1 MDVKEEH
8 KPLLKSLGL
17 KDEDFERFDGEF
29 VRYEYDK
36 QKGVRIYDPYYE
48 TSYDEYIDIEGWSA
62 WSIENDTFMGDI
74 LKKTH
79 EQIQMIMRDRP
90 KTDNED
96 IKEALEKK
104 FGKKKTSEDP
114 STEKNSQSETLPIRP
129 HPESPRRFWPGLC
142 IRTFCSRP

>member
-8 KPLLKSLGL
+8 KPFLRTLGL

-29 VRYEYDK
+29 VRYEYDP

-48 TSYDEYIDIEGWSA
+48 TSYDEYIGIDGWSA
-62 WSIENDTFMGDI
+62 WSVENDTFMSDI

-79 EQIQMIMRDRP
+79 EEVQKTLSGRP
-90 KTDNED
+90 KATDDD

-104 FGKKKTSEDP
+104 FGKKKDP
-114 STEKNSQSETLPIRP
+114 EESPTEKKQT
-129 HPESPRRFWPGLC
+129 
-142 IRTFCSRP
+142 T